1 MREIV
6 LTSHLSPAGSI
17 PGGINLLEEQTPTLQ
32 LKLADLLFFSS
43 TLDRLVGYQMRGD
56 KSTIVINRGNAVA
69 LRGFHNDGA
78 VTGG

>member
-6 LTSHLSPAGSI
+6 LTSHLSPTDSI
-17 PGGINLLEEQTPTLQ
+17 PGGIDLLEEQTPTLL
-32 LKLADLLFFSS
+32 LKLANLLFLSS

-56 KSTIVINRGNAVA
+56 KFAMIINRGNAVA